1 MWPVYLFIFVFSENR
16 NYLSLLEPTEEEKW
30 TRESERAVTEER
42 DSLCDKNSQAA
53 SAAGSLPKKST
64 KSGGSCVRE
73 ERLEMVAGEDLF
85 EKIDVH
91 GGELASV
98 EDLMEDSDCEL
109 VVDNEAHRVTD
120 SVVDLGADYAVLGD
134 DTEEPAADTDEVHGA
149 DNEEPAADTDELR
162 ADIEEHL
169 AEADQQAAG
178 EEGGQEQS
186 TEDTEHGPSCD
197 CLDCD
202 DADFLH
208 GFVDGEPW
216 GIK

>member
-1 MWPVYLFIFVFSENR
+1 M
-16 NYLSLLEPTEEEKW
+16 
-30 TRESERAVTEER
+30 TEER
-42 DSLCDKNSQAA
+42 DSLCDKSIQAA
-53 SAAGSLPKKST
+53 SAAGSLTKKST
-64 KSGGSCVRE
+64 NSGG
-73 ERLEMVAGEDLF
+73 ERLEVVAGEELS

-98 EDLMEDSDCEL
+98 EDLIEDSDCEL
-109 VVDNEAHRVTD
+109 VEDNEAHRVAD
-120 SVVDLGADYAVLGD
+120 SVVDLGADYA
-134 DTEEPAADTDEVHGA
+134 VHGA

-162 ADIEEHL
+162 ADTEEHL

-178 EEGGQEQS
+178 EEGGQELS

>member
-1 MWPVYLFIFVFSENR
+1 M
-16 NYLSLLEPTEEEKW
+16 
-30 TRESERAVTEER
+30 TEER
-42 DSLCDKNSQAA
+42 DNLCDKNIQAA
-53 SAAGSLPKKST
+53 SADGSLPKKST
-64 KSGGSCVRE
+64 NSGE
-73 ERLEMVAGEDLF
+73 ERLEVVTGEGLF

-98 EDLMEDSDCEL
+98 EDLIEDSDCEL
-109 VVDNEAHRVTD
+109 VVDTEAHQGAD
-120 SVVDLGADYAVLGD
+120 SVVDLGADNA
-134 DTEEPAADTDEVHGA
+134 VHGA
-149 DNEEPAADTDELR
+149 GTEEPAADTDELR
-162 ADIEEHL
+162 ADIEERL

>member
-1 MWPVYLFIFVFSENR
+1 LYVFSENR
-16 NYLSLLEPTEEEKW
+16 NYLSLLEPGNEEEKW
-30 TRESERAVTEER
+30 TRESERTVTEER
-42 DSLCDKNSQAA
+42 DSLCDKSIQAA
-53 SAAGSLPKKST
+53 SAAGSLTKKST
-64 KSGGSCVRE
+64 NSGG
-73 ERLEMVAGEDLF
+73 ERLEVVAGEELS

-98 EDLMEDSDCEL
+98 EDLIEDSDCEL
-109 VVDNEAHRVTD
+109 VEDNEAHRVAD
-120 SVVDLGADYAVLGD
+120 SVVDLGADYA
-134 DTEEPAADTDEVHGA
+134 VHGA

-162 ADIEEHL
+162 ADTEEHL

-178 EEGGQEQS
+178 EEGGQELS